1 MLFRSFFDF
10 FSIFFSMF
18 CLSILCLFYIFA
30 FLCFVV
36 LCFVIDPLSRLVIAI
51 IWSEAPK
58 KGLPATRP
66 KCICNY
72 FKITAVR
79 AYSNVFLL
87 PIRIGLERRPRLICA
102 LVFRAHTEVYECY
115 IYTRRD
121 KTGLSYIII
130 ILS

>member
-1 MLFRSFFDF
+1 MQK
-10 FSIFFSMF
+10 
-18 CLSILCLFYIFA
+18 
-30 FLCFVV
+30 
-36 LCFVIDPLSRLVIAI
+36 

-102 LVFRAHTEVYECY
+102 LLFRAHTEVYECY
-115 IYTRRD
+115 IYTCRD

-130 ILS
+130 LSYDVGGGGVVIRGGGGGLTVFEEKKTEIYHKIHFP